1 LLITEPVIRQA
12 LVMRLLGTRQLY
24 AAMLLATAVLG
35 LSAAHPLLSAAVASS
50 RVELRE
56 TRPARFELLRTPKRD
71 SIVAVAWA
79 MVGEPYI
86 LGGTSPQNGFDCS
99 GLVSFVLSRVQL
111 PLPRR
116 AYQQAL
122 IGAPIGRDRLQP
134 GDLLTFG
141 AHNKVSHVGIYI
153 GGGEFVHASSVA
165 GRVVVSPLD
174 RAPSRLIRPL
184 SGARSLVVSSDSLGI
199 PRPSRF

>member
-1 LLITEPVIRQA
+1 
-12 LVMRLLGTRQLY
+12 MRLLCTRQLY
-24 AAMLLATAVLG
+24 AAMLLAIAVLG
-35 LSAAHPLLSAAVASS
+35 LSAAHPLLSMAVASS
-50 RVELRE
+50 RVESRE
-56 TRPARFELLRTPKRD
+56 PRPARFELLRTPKRD

-86 LGGTSPQNGFDCS
+86 LGGSSPQHGFDCS

-122 IGAPIGRDRLQP
+122 SGAPIGRDRLQP

-141 AHNKVSHVGIYI
+141 AHDNVSHVGIYI

-184 SGARSLVVSSDSLGI
+184 SGARSLLVSSDSRGL

>member
-1 LLITEPVIRQA
+1 MKPFS
-12 LVMRLLGTRQLY
+12 TRQLL
-24 AAMLLATAVLG
+24 AAMLLAGLVLG
-35 LSAAHPLLSAAVASS
+35 LSAAHPLLSPAIASS
-50 RVELRE
+50 RITPRE
-56 TRPARFELLRTPKRD
+56 PRPARFELLRTPKRD

-79 MVGEPYI
+79 MIGEPYI
-86 LGGTSPQNGFDCS
+86 LGGSSPRNGFDCS

-122 IGAPIGRDRLQP
+122 IGEPIERDRLQP

-141 AHNKVSHVGIYI
+141 RDNKVSHVGIYI

-165 GRVVVSPLD
+165 GRVVVSPLN
-174 RAPSRLIRPL
+174 RRPSRLIRPL
-184 SGARSLVVSSDSLGI
+184 SGARSLLASSDSLDVRRRGN
-199 PRPSRF
+199 F